1 MGVFVNFSNHP
12 SYRWSPVQIREAEVY
27 GDIIDL
33 MFPAVPPDSSEKEIL
48 NQAEASVE
56 KILALNPSVVLCQG
70 EFTLVFAVVN
80 RLIQNGIRVVAACS
94 ERDVSEENTD
104 DGIKKTVYFDFVR
117 FRDYSI

>member
-48 NQAEASVE
+48 DQAEASVE